1 MNQPVTA
8 GTYKETGSTQ
18 SAIKGTVGESVSK
31 GLVGTHMYTIIGV
44 AEDKAHPE
52 LRWVKLR
59 NPWGHMVRA
68 YVRGG
73 EDKSN
78 LKAVELNVSPTGAPP
93 AGLFIKPES
102 ETQSVVA
109 LARQGLFWL
118 ELSDFAKRFSN
129 IQSGATLT
137 RSRR

>member
-1 MNQPVTA
+1 MCLRGRLE
-8 GTYKETGSTQ
+8 GTLYEALKIEHTTWSRQ
-18 SAIKGTVGESVSK
+18 SIAARRSSVLLARSARI
-31 GLVGTHMYTIIGV
+31 V
-44 AEDKAHPE
+44 
-52 LRWVKLR
+52 RNSWVKLR

-78 LKAVELNVSPTGAPP
+78 LKPLELNVSPTGAPP

-102 ETQSVVA
+102 ETQSVVG

-118 ELSDFAKRFSN
+118 ELSDFAKRFSH
-129 IQSGATLT
+129 IQSGATRT